1 MIVPH
6 LAAVMPVS
14 NDELVEESVSIVFIE
29 GDPAIAEA
37 YRLKLQ
43 LDGYEVVLTPA
54 TDEAW
59 GIIEARE
66 PDILYL
72 DIGPARNRDLLFGL
86 RADHRTSRT
95 PVLLLSRYG
104 AAELAS
110 RGIRLQ
116 PHEYLI
122 IVEDDELIA

>member
-1 MIVPH
+1 MPH
-6 LAAVMPVS
+6 VTAAIPVS
-14 NDELVEESVSIVFIE
+14 NDELVEDSVSVVFIE

-43 LDGYEVVLTPA
+43 LDGYEVALTPG

-59 GIIEARE
+59 GVIQARE

-72 DIGPARNRDLLFGL
+72 DLGPARNRELLFGL
-86 RADHRTSRT
+86 RGDRRTSRT
-95 PVLLLSRYG
+95 PLLLLSRYG
-104 AAELAS
+104 TADLAS
-110 RGIRLQ
+110 LGIRLQ

-122 IVEDDELIA
+122 TIEDDELIA

>member
-6 LAAVMPVS
+6 LAAVIPVS
-14 NDELVEESVSIVFIE
+14 NDELAEESVSIVFIE
-29 GDPAIAEA
+29 GDPTIAEA

-43 LDGYEVVLTPA
+43 LDGYEVALTPA

-59 GIIEARE
+59 RIIEARE

-72 DIGPARNRDLLFGL
+72 DMGPARNRELLFGL
-86 RADHRTSRT
+86 RADRRTSRT
-95 PVLLLSRYG
+95 PVLLLSRCG

-110 RGIRLQ
+110 QGIRLQ

>member
-6 LAAVMPVS
+6 LAAAMPVS
-14 NDELVEESVSIVFIE
+14 NDELVEESVSVVFIE

-54 TDEAW
+54 TEDAW

-72 DIGPARNRDLLFGL
+72 DIGPARNRELLFGL
-86 RADHRTSRT
+86 RADRRTSRT

-110 RGIRLQ
+110 QGIRLQ

-122 IVEDDELIA
+122 TVEDDELIA

>member
-72 DIGPARNRDLLFGL
+72 DIGPARNRELLFGL

-110 RGIRLQ
+110 QGIRLQ

-122 IVEDDELIA
+122 TVEDDELIA